1 MAADMQGFII
11 RKAHRAELRIQ
22 ECSLLVG
29 WVNAYSG
36 RSFHFQCS
44 HIQYAYCKDKNEIL
58 QVSVH
63 DKMFEGYLSRRH
75 SVSKL
80 VVHLIFTTKY
90 RRKIFDGIMIQQI
103 REAFQSAAEKLEIE
117 ILEMDGEADH
127 VHVLIAYPPK
137 LSISVLVNN
146 LKSVSS
152 RRVRILNTNLR
163 KASNSGV
170 LWSRSYFACS
180 AGGATIETLKAYV
193 ASQKTPD

>member
-1 MAADMQGFII
+1 M
-11 RKAHRAELRIQ
+11 
-22 ECSLLVG
+22 
-29 WVNAYSG
+29 
-36 RSFHFQCS
+36 
-44 HIQYAYCKDKNEIL
+44 
-58 QVSVH
+58 SVH
-63 DKMFEGYLSRRH
+63 DKVFEGYLSRRY

-90 RRKIFDGIMIQQI
+90 RRKIFDSMMIQQI

-146 LKSVSS
+146 LKSISS

>member
-1 MAADMQGFII
+1 M
-11 RKAHRAELRIQ
+11 
-22 ECSLLVG
+22 
-29 WVNAYSG
+29 
-36 RSFHFQCS
+36 
-44 HIQYAYCKDKNEIL
+44 

-63 DKMFEGYLSRRH
+63 DKAFEGYLSRRH

-90 RRKIFDGIMIQQI
+90 RRKVFDGMMIQQI

-163 KASNSGV
+163 KVSKSGV

-180 AGGATIETLKAYV
+180 TGGATIETLKAYV